1 MSGTGK
7 LILVSNRL
15 PVTVVRKGNRLRLQ
29 QSTGGL
35 ATALASLHKVFGGA
49 WVGWPGIT
57 SDRVEGN
64 NWRMIEEELRREGL
78 IPVLIS
84 ESLLDGYYNGF
95 ANRTL
100 WPLFHYFPQYAVFDE
115 SFWRAYV
122 RVNELFKE
130 AVLSVAKPTDII
142 WVHDYHLM
150 LLPKMIRD
158 EVPDATIGFFLHIP
172 FPSFELFRT
181 LPWRRELLEGVLGAD
196 LIGFH
201 SYDYMR
207 HFMSSVKRGLSINVV
222 LNTINYDGRLIRVD
236 AFPLGIDYE
245 RFRKAVQDPRVRRRA
260 ARIRKRLGRAKV
272 IFSIDRLDYTKGIT
286 QRLEA
291 YDYFLEKHPE
301 FRGKVVYVLAVS
313 PSRTRVKHYTELK
326 RRIDELVGMING
338 KYGEVGW
345 NPIYYLYRYIS
356 FEELLA
362 YYLAADVA
370 FILPLRDGMNL
381 VAKEF
386 VASKTDGRGA
396 LILSETA
403 GAAAELVEA
412 LIVNPNSKEEV
423 AEALR
428 KAVTMHPKEQER
440 RLRSMQERVR
450 RYNLMRWANDFLEG
464 LAEAKKEQIRLRMN
478 ILKPKNLEEIVERYL
493 SAGKRLFLLDYDGTL
508 VPFASRPE
516 EAVPDERV
524 IELLS
529 RLASTEGNEVV
540 IVSGRDKNTLDEW
553 FGNLPVGL
561 VAEHG
566 ALVKRKEGDWEVTV
580 PQDLS
585 WKDAVRQVL
594 EYYVDRTPGSFIE
607 EKEFSIVWHYR
618 NVDPELAELRA
629 NELKDTL
636 SGIIQGSK
644 LAVLQGSKVIEV
656 RHADVNKGVAVR
668 RWLGEGGWD
677 FILAAG
683 DDWTDEDMFKVLPS
697 NAYSIKV
704 GIEATEARFNVPSYE
719 DIRKV
724 LNTLINAGHRE
735 GEAKWLGH

>member
-1 MSGTGK
+1 MSGIGK

-15 PVTVVRKGNRLRLQ
+15 PVTVVKKGDRLKLQ

-35 ATALASLHKVFGGA
+35 ATALASLHRVFGGA

-57 SDRVEGN
+57 SDRVGSNE
-64 NWRMIEEELRREGL
+64 WRRIEEELRREGL

-150 LLPKMIRD
+150 LLPKLIRD
-158 EVPDATIGFFLHIP
+158 EIPDATIGFFLHIP

-201 SYDYMR
+201 NYDYMR

-260 ARIRKRLGRAKV
+260 VRIRKRLDRAKV

-291 YDYFLEKHPE
+291 YDHFLERHPE

-313 PSRTRVKHYTELK
+313 PSRTRVKHYRELK

-338 KYGEVGW
+338 KHGEVGW

-386 VASKTDGRGA
+386 VASKTDGKGV

-450 RYNLMRWANDFLEG
+450 RYNLLRWANDFLEG

-478 ILKPKNLEEIVERYL
+478 VLKPKNLEEIVERYL
-493 SAGKRLFLLDYDGTL
+493 RAKKRLFLLDYDGTL

-516 EAVPDERV
+516 EAVPDGE
-524 IELLS
+524 ILELLTK
-529 RLASTEGNEVV
+529 LANAESNEVV
-540 IVSGRDKNTLDEW
+540 IVSGRDKNTLDKW
-553 FGNLPVGL
+553 FGNLPVSL
-561 VAEHG
+561 IAEHG
-566 ALVKRKEGDWEVTV
+566 ALVKRKGEDWEVTV

-585 WKDAVRQVL
+585 WKSAVRQVL

-636 SGIIQGSK
+636 SGIIQGSR
-644 LAVLQGSKVIEV
+644 LTVLQGSKVIEV
-656 RHADVNKGVAVR
+656 RHASVNKGVAVKK
-668 RWLGEGGWD
+668 WLEESDWG

-697 NAYSIKV
+697 DAYSIKV
-704 GIEATEARFNVPSYE
+704 GIEATEARFNVRSYE
-719 DIRKV
+719 DVRKV
-724 LNTLINAGHRE
+724 LSTLINAKHYE
-735 GEAKWLGH
+735 S

>member
-1 MSGTGK
+1 MSSSGK

-15 PVTVVRKGNRLRLQ
+15 PVTVVKKGNRLRLQ

-64 NWRMIEEELRREGL
+64 DWRRIEEELRREGL

-100 WPLFHYFPQYAVFDE
+100 WPLFHYFPQYTVFDE

-122 RVNELFKE
+122 KVNELFKE
-130 AVLSVAKPTDII
+130 VVLSVAKPTDII

-291 YDYFLEKHPE
+291 YDHFLEKYPE

-478 ILKPKNLEEIVERYL
+478 VLKPKNVEEIVKHYL

-516 EAVPDERV
+516 EAVPDEGV

-566 ALVKRKEGDWEVTV
+566 ALVKRKGGNWEATV
-580 PQDLS
+580 SQDLS
-585 WKDAVRQVL
+585 WKDTVRQVL

-668 RWLGEGGWD
+668 RWLDEGGWD

-719 DIRKV
+719 DVRRV

-735 GEAKWLGH
+735 G

>member
-1 MSGTGK
+1 MSGIGK

-15 PVTVVRKGNRLRLQ
+15 PVTVVKKGDRLKLQ

-35 ATALASLHKVFGGA
+35 ATALASLHRVFGGA

-57 SDRVEGN
+57 SDRVGSNE
-64 NWRMIEEELRREGL
+64 WRRIEEELRREGL

-150 LLPKMIRD
+150 LLPKLIRD
-158 EVPDATIGFFLHIP
+158 EIPDATIGFFLHIP

-201 SYDYMR
+201 NYDYMR

-260 ARIRKRLGRAKV
+260 VRIRKRLDRAKV

-291 YDYFLEKHPE
+291 YDHFLERHPE

-313 PSRTRVKHYTELK
+313 PSRTRVKHYRELK

-386 VASKTDGRGA
+386 VASKTDGKGV

-450 RYNLMRWANDFLEG
+450 RYNLLRWANDFLEG

-478 ILKPKNLEEIVERYL
+478 VLKPKNLEEIVERYL
-493 SAGKRLFLLDYDGTL
+493 RAKKRLFLLDYDGTL

-516 EAVPDERV
+516 EAVPDGE
-524 IELLS
+524 ILELLTK
-529 RLASTEGNEVV
+529 LANAESNEVV
-540 IVSGRDKNTLDEW
+540 IVSGRDKNTLDKW
-553 FGNLPVGL
+553 FGNLPVSL
-561 VAEHG
+561 IAEHG
-566 ALVKRKEGDWEVTV
+566 ALVKRKGEDWEVTV

-585 WKDAVRQVL
+585 WKSAVRQVL

-636 SGIIQGSK
+636 SGIIQGSR
-644 LAVLQGSKVIEV
+644 LTVLQGSKVIEV
-656 RHADVNKGVAVR
+656 RHASVNKGVAVKK
-668 RWLGEGGWD
+668 WLEESDWG

-697 NAYSIKV
+697 DAYSIKV
-704 GIEATEARFNVPSYE
+704 GIEATEARFNVRSYE
-719 DIRKV
+719 DVRKV
-724 LNTLINAGHRE
+724 LSTLINAKHYE
-735 GEAKWLGH
+735 S

>member
-1 MSGTGK
+1 MSGIGK

-15 PVTVVRKGNRLRLQ
+15 PVTVVKKGDRLKLQ

-35 ATALASLHKVFGGA
+35 ATALASLHRVFGGA

-57 SDRVEGN
+57 SDRVGSNE
-64 NWRMIEEELRREGL
+64 WRRIEEELRREGL

-150 LLPKMIRD
+150 LLPKLIRD
-158 EVPDATIGFFLHIP
+158 EIPDATIGFFLHIP

-201 SYDYMR
+201 NYDYMR

-260 ARIRKRLGRAKV
+260 VRIRKRLDRAKV

-291 YDYFLEKHPE
+291 YDHFLERHPE

-313 PSRTRVKHYTELK
+313 PSRTRVKHYRELK

-386 VASKTDGRGA
+386 VASKTDGKGV

-450 RYNLMRWANDFLEG
+450 RYNLLRWANDFLEG

-478 ILKPKNLEEIVERYL
+478 VLKPKNLEEIVERYL
-493 SAGKRLFLLDYDGTL
+493 RAKKRLFLLDYDGTL

-516 EAVPDERV
+516 EAVPDGE
-524 IELLS
+524 ILELLTK
-529 RLASTEGNEVV
+529 LASAESNEVV
-540 IVSGRDKNTLDEW
+540 IVSGRDKNTLDKW
-553 FGNLPVGL
+553 FGNLPVSL
-561 VAEHG
+561 IAEHG
-566 ALVKRKEGDWEVTV
+566 ALVKRKGEDWEVSV

-585 WKDAVRQVL
+585 WKSAVRQVL

-636 SGIIQGSK
+636 SGIIQGSR
-644 LAVLQGSKVIEV
+644 LTVLQGSKVIEV
-656 RHADVNKGVAVR
+656 RHASVNKGVAVKK
-668 RWLGEGGWD
+668 WLEESDWG

-697 NAYSIKV
+697 DAYSIKV
-704 GIEATEARFNVPSYE
+704 GIEATEARFNVRSYE
-719 DIRKV
+719 DVRKV
-724 LNTLINAGHRE
+724 LSTLINAKHYE
-735 GEAKWLGH
+735 S

>member
-1 MSGTGK
+1 VSGAGK

-15 PVTVVRKGNRLRLQ
+15 PVTVVRKGDRLRLQ

-57 SDRVEGN
+57 SDRVEGS
-64 NWRMIEEELRREGL
+64 NWRRVEEELRREGL
-78 IPVLIS
+78 VPVLIS

-122 RVNELFKE
+122 KVNELFKE
-130 AVLSVAKPTDII
+130 EVLSIAKPTDII

-150 LLPKMIRD
+150 LLPKMIRK
-158 EVPDATIGFFLHIP
+158 EIPDATIGFFLHIP

-201 SYDYMR
+201 NYDYMR

-245 RFRKAVQDPRVRRRA
+245 RFRKAVQDPKVRRRA
-260 ARIRKRLGRAKV
+260 ARIRRRLGKAKV
-272 IFSIDRLDYTKGIT
+272 IFSIDRLDYTKGIV

-386 VASKTDGRGA
+386 VASKTDGKGA

-428 KAVTMHPKEQER
+428 RAVTMHPKEQER

-478 ILKPKNLEEIVERYL
+478 VLKPKNLEEMVERYS

-516 EAVPDERV
+516 EAVPDEEI

-529 RLASTEGNEVV
+529 RLASVEGNEVV
-540 IVSGRDKNTLDEW
+540 IVSGRDKNTLEEW

-566 ALVKRKEGDWEVTV
+566 ALVKRRGGDWEVTV

-668 RWLGEGGWD
+668 RWLDEGGWD

-683 DDWTDEDMFKVLPS
+683 DDWTDEDMFKVLPDY
-697 NAYSIKV
+697 AYSIKV
-704 GIEATEARFNVPSYE
+704 GIEATEARFNVPSHE
-719 DIRKV
+719 DVRKV
-724 LNTLINAGHRE
+724 LSTLLNAGHY
-735 GEAKWLGH
+735 GVGAK